1 MKPKQ
6 MSKIKLVLEVDG
18 VIVSQ
23 ANQNLESEAF
33 AKDLKEITDSPNI
46 EGEKIKQLIKNFLDR
61 NY

>member
-1 MKPKQ
+1 

-23 ANQNLESEAF
+23 VNQNLESEAF

-46 EGEKIKQLIKNFLDR
+46 ESEKIKQLIKNFLDK

>member
-1 MKPKQ
+1 
-6 MSKIKLVLEVDG
+6 MSKIKLILEVDG

-23 ANQNLESEAF
+23 VNQNLESEAF

-46 EGEKIKQLIKNFLDR
+46 ESEKIKQLIKNFLDR